1 MEGNAGDLIDSL
13 LNYEGVFWQSGL
25 AGNTLRIAAVLLLAF
40 LASSLLARLLRIVVG
55 KMVILRD
62 DPDSGKRAETVRRTG
77 TTIGRIAIW
86 SVAGFTVLSILGISI
101 APLLTAAGV
110 AGIAAGFAA
119 QSLVKDYFSGFI
131 ILLEGQLRVDDIVEI
146 GGHIGVVEE
155 ITLRS
160 VRLRDYDGNV
170 IFVPCGNITNVVNM
184 TMEYS
189 RSVIDVGIAY
199 REKTDEAL
207 GIMHSVASQ
216 MAQDRAFADRI
227 IDEPEIVG
235 VEMLGDSAVILR
247 LRLKVTP
254 GAQWEVRREFFRR
267 IKQAFDETGI
277 EIPFPHLTLYPGL
290 PKDGPAPPLNIMLGQ
305 TEAGVKNA

>member
-1 MEGNAGDLIDSL
+1 MANVIDEFELRTLSVSSSL
-13 LNYEGVFWQSGL
+13 LKDAVRIVLVVFL
-25 AGNTLRIAAVLLLAF
+25 ASMAAAVL
-40 LASSLLARLLRIVVG
+40 SRLMRRIKQ
-55 KMVILRD
+55 KMTSKRS
-62 DPDSGKRAETVRRTG
+62 DPDSVRRVATAYRTG
-77 TTIGRIAIW
+77 LMFGRIVIW
-86 SVAGFTVLSILGISI
+86 SVGGVTLLSIMGVSI

-131 ILLEGQLRVDDIVEI
+131 ILLEGKLRVDDIVEI

-207 GIMHSVASQ
+207 DIMHSVASQ
-216 MAQDRAFADRI
+216 MAKDRAFADRI

-235 VEMLGDSAVILR
+235 VEALGDSAVILR

-254 GAQWEVRREFFRR
+254 GSQWEVRREFFRR

-277 EIPFPHLTLYPGL
+277 DIPFPHFPLYPGL

-305 TEAGVKNA
+305 TEAVVKNA

>member
-1 MEGNAGDLIDSL
+1 MANVIDEFELRTLSVSLSL
-13 LNYEGVFWQSGL
+13 LKDAVRIVLVVFL
-25 AGNTLRIAAVLLLAF
+25 ASMAAAVL
-40 LASSLLARLLRIVVG
+40 SRLMRRIKQ
-55 KMVILRD
+55 KMTSKRS
-62 DPDSGKRAETVRRTG
+62 DPDSVGRVTTAYRTG
-77 TTIGRIAIW
+77 LIFRRIVIW
-86 SVAGFTVLSILGISI
+86 SVAGVTLLSILGVSI

-170 IFVPCGNITNVVNM
+170 IFVPCGNITNIVNT

-189 RSVIDVGIAY
+189 TSVIDVSIAY

-207 GIMHSVASQ
+207 GIVHSVASQ

-235 VEMLGDSAVILR
+235 VEVLGESAVILR

-254 GAQWEVRREFFRR
+254 GRNGRCAGSSSAGSSRHSTRLASKYHSSTLPCIRGSRRM
-267 IKQAFDETGI
+267 A
-277 EIPFPHLTLYPGL
+277 L
-290 PKDGPAPPLNIMLGQ
+290 PLR
-305 TEAGVKNA
+305 

>member
-1 MEGNAGDLIDSL
+1 MQLKISEHQVSNVIDEFEL
-13 LNYEGVFWQSGL
+13 R
-25 AGNTLRIAAVLLLAF
+25 TLSVS
-40 LASSLLARLLRIVVG
+40 SSLLEDAVPIVLVAFLSFLAAALFSRLMRRIEQKMTRKRSDPDAERRVATAYRTGLIFRRIV
-55 KMVILRD
+55 
-62 DPDSGKRAETVRRTG
+62 
-77 TTIGRIAIW
+77 IW
-86 SVAGFTVLSILGISI
+86 SVAGVTLLSIMGVSI

-170 IFVPCGNITNVVNM
+170 IFVPCGNITNIVNM

-207 GIMHSVASQ
+207 GIMHCAASQ

-235 VEMLGDSAVILR
+235 VEALGESAVILQ
-247 LRLKVTP
+247 LRPKVTP
-254 GAQWEVRREFFRR
+254 GRNGKCAGSSSAGSSRRSTRL
-267 IKQAFDETGI
+267 
-277 EIPFPHLTLYPGL
+277 PFQHLTLYPGL
-290 PKDGPAPPLNIMLGQ
+290 PKDGPAPPLNILLGQ
-305 TEAGVKNA
+305 TDAVVKNV